1 MPPPFEPLRRYFDF
15 SGRSDRTEFWS
26 YLLFVLAVFGACHA
40 LIELPHGENAY
51 RLAAAGWLL
60 GMAAAVLLFSPT
72 LAAIVR
78 RLHDIDESGWYAV
91 IVFVP
96 LGVFVLFPVM
106 LLPGTGDDN
115 RFGPERAAQTRSLPG
130 LSLKAPGSAPPAAT
144 TPGRR

>member
-15 SGRSDRTEFWS
+15 SGRCDRTEFWS
-26 YLLFVLAVFGACHA
+26 YLLFVFAVFAACHA
-40 LIELPHGENAY
+40 LIELPQGEHAY
-51 RLAAAGWLL
+51 TLRVIGNLL
-60 GMAAAVLLFSPT
+60 GMTATVFLFIPT

-91 IVFVP
+91 IAFIP

-115 RFGPERAAQTRSLPG
+115 RFGQERRHA
-130 LSLKAPGSAPPAAT
+130 
-144 TPGRR
+144 